1 MLKSYYLWKFYM
13 VVHTYVFIN
22 ISFVATW
29 NVHYLK
35 THVVK
40 TKQKNLSHS
49 IFYVIDYCVS
59 TYKKNNVNIEVKGQL
74 AEVNSILPLCE
85 A

>member
-1 MLKSYYLWKFYM
+1 MCIIWKLML
-13 VVHTYVFIN
+13 
-22 ISFVATW
+22 
-29 NVHYLK
+29 LK
-35 THVVK
+35 QNK
-40 TKQKNLSHS
+40 KNLSHS